1 MKIKYWFIVL
11 FATTMFAMFLDG
23 CNPEKNPVRIAIS
36 YTWGPDSANNYIKW
50 LKRADPEINYMVF
63 YNLPPDSVDYW
74 FDRCSGLLLTG
85 GEDVYPAW
93 YGKEADTARC
103 GEFDHYRDT
112 LEMKLIKK
120 AIAEK
125 MPVMGVCR
133 GMQILNVALGGS
145 LYVDIPTDINTMV
158 AHRCQDWQNCF
169 HRVNLLP
176 GNLLG
181 KISGADGGRVT
192 TNHHQALDRVAEPL
206 RVFAVA
212 DDGIIEAVG
221 YGDTLQP
228 FLLAVQW
235 HPERMDTLNPL
246 SMPLVRRFVEEAVKF
261 HEK

>member
-1 MKIKYWFIVL
+1 MKNNTIFTILLLAFGV
-11 FATTMFAMFLDG
+11 FAIFSQ
-23 CNPEKNPVRIAIS
+23 CKRSEKPVRIAIS
-36 YTWGPDSANNYIKW
+36 YTWGPDSANNYINW
-50 LKRADPEINYMVF
+50 LQRADTTVNYIVF
-63 YNLPPDSVDYW
+63 YNLPKDSVDYW
-74 FDRCSGLLLTG
+74 FGQCSGLLLTG

-120 AIAEK
+120 AIDEK

-145 LYVDIPTDINTMV
+145 LYVDIPTDINTMI
-158 AHRCQDWQNCF
+158 AHRCQDWQHCY
-169 HRVNLLP
+169 HRVNVLP

-181 KISGADGGRVT
+181 QISGAGEGKVT

-212 DDGIIEAVG
+212 DDGIIESVG
-221 YGDTLQP
+221 YRDTLQP

-235 HPERMDTLNPL
+235 HPERMDTLSPL
-246 SMPLVRRFVEEAVKF
+246 SMPLVRRFIEEARKF
-261 HEK
+261 QHN